1 MANKKVS
8 EMAVATQVNNSDL
21 VMIVQD
27 GENKS
32 VPSLKFKSEKTIIS
46 KDSLPI
52 GSVIEWYSDEIPDN
66 WLICDG
72 SAVSRSLYNDLYK
85 VLGTRY
91 GAGNGSSTFN
101 LPDLKDRI
109 PIGKNTSNNNFNV
122 LGKTGGEEQHQMTIY
137 ELPKHRH
144 AINTANGQGD
154 MEWGYQFLYDNST
167 AAYNGMMQYIGE
179 SQPFNILQPYI
190 VCHYIIKAINPDPV
204 QTADEIKVIDDSLPI
219 GCTVEWHS
227 DIEPEDWLICNG
239 QTVDRNEY
247 AELFEVLGTR
257 YGNGDGTTTFA
268 LPDLRGRVPVGKN
281 GLDSDFD
288 ILGKTLGEKT
298 HKLAAEEMPIHR
310 HRGIYNED
318 SWSIIVNQK
327 TSGNTVGYATP
338 EGPVRGK
345 DIVMS
350 TEIAGGDQSHNNIQ
364 PSLIVN
370 FIIKAKKKT
379 KIGAKVIN
387 DLTNTSE
394 TDALSAKQGKILNDK
409 INELIESSQAALD
422 SFPIGAI
429 VEYGSG
435 IVPEGFMLCNGA
447 AVSRTE
453 YAILFDRLGTVFG
466 AGDGST
472 TFNLPDLRGKV
483 PVGLDIADDIFNEL
497 GREYGEK
504 KHTMTVKELVTHT
517 HKDGAR
523 SDRLFGTN
531 DGGNYSCSIMMDSN
545 NCTRTPASCGSS
557 QPFNVVQPSLVLN
570 YIIKVKQI
578 HITPS
583 TVVNNLASDSAAD
596 SLSANQ
602 GRILNEKI
610 EALSV
615 GEGSQRHIVTMYTQ
629 TVNVQAESDTKINA
643 SSRYVKVGSKLS
655 VSNGNVKIG
664 AGVSKVLVS
673 AHVLLDEAQVHHHFL
688 YVYCND
694 NLWHRLDSYGRYDSI
709 DMAPSLLPV
718 SEGDEIGLVVRAGST
733 TTVYES
739 SYLTVEVIE

>member
-8 EMAVATQVNNSDL
+8 EMAAATQVNDSDL

-32 VPSLKFKSEKTIIS
+32 APSLKFKSEKTIIS

-137 ELPKHRH
+137 ELPKHNH
-144 AINTANGQGD
+144 AINTANRQGD

-327 TSGNTVGYATP
+327 TSGDTVGYAIP

-394 TDALSAKQGKILNDK
+394 TDA
-409 INELIESSQAALD
+409 
-422 SFPIGAI
+422 
-429 VEYGSG
+429 
-435 IVPEGFMLCNGA
+435 
-447 AVSRTE
+447 
-453 YAILFDRLGTVFG
+453 
-466 AGDGST
+466 
-472 TFNLPDLRGKV
+472 
-483 PVGLDIADDIFNEL
+483 
-497 GREYGEK
+497 
-504 KHTMTVKELVTHT
+504 
-517 HKDGAR
+517 
-523 SDRLFGTN
+523 
-531 DGGNYSCSIMMDSN
+531 
-545 NCTRTPASCGSS
+545 
-557 QPFNVVQPSLVLN
+557 
-570 YIIKVKQI
+570 
-578 HITPS
+578 
-583 TVVNNLASDSAAD
+583 
-596 SLSANQ
+596 LSANQ

-673 AHVLLDEAQVHHHFL
+673 AHILLDEAQVHHHFL
-688 YVYCND
+688 YVYYND